1 MSSKG
6 MVLVT
11 GANGYI
17 GARTVEAFLD
27 AGYSVRGAVRS
38 QSAGQGLQNALS
50 KAVSAG
56 RLELVQV
63 PDITVSGA
71 YDDAVKG
78 VTAIAHLASP
88 VSFNFT
94 DSEYVVGTA
103 VNSVKSILASAKKE
117 TGIKH
122 CVFMSS
128 IVAIISE
135 KPQGH
140 IFTEADWNDAAPKA
154 VAEQGDAATGRQI
167 YGASKTLAER
177 AFWSFREEQK
187 PTFTMN
193 TVNPVLVGG
202 PPLILPSDPDKIT
215 ETVIFIWKVFS
226 GQPIPASLGFGAYV
240 DVRDVARLA
249 VFSVE
254 HGSDVNKQRYIA
266 LSGWGSP
273 QAAADILRE
282 KYSQTDRIQEG
293 APHSDYL
300 PDYSFPP
307 QAPQIDASHAVKA
320 TGQGWI
326 GFDTMVVDTAK
337 AFERYL

>member
-103 VNSVKSILASAKKE
+103 VNSVKSILASANKE

-193 TVNPVLVGG
+193 TVNPV
-202 PPLILPSDPDKIT
+202 
-215 ETVIFIWKVFS
+215 
-226 GQPIPASLGFGAYV
+226 
-240 DVRDVARLA
+240 
-249 VFSVE
+249 
-254 HGSDVNKQRYIA
+254 
-266 LSGWGSP
+266 
-273 QAAADILRE
+273 
-282 KYSQTDRIQEG
+282 
-293 APHSDYL
+293 
-300 PDYSFPP
+300 
-307 QAPQIDASHAVKA
+307 
-320 TGQGWI
+320 
-326 GFDTMVVDTAK
+326 
-337 AFERYL
+337 